1 MNITL
6 VKLTPEFRAQ
16 LNDMMEEWLA
26 AEQDFSPY
34 AIRRNDYRDFEYYL
48 ENLEIRQEQDGR
60 VPDSTYFCL
69 DLDENVFVGAVNIR
83 HYLNESLL
91 FTGGHIGDGIRP
103 SRRRKGYATAMIRLA
118 LEKCRELGIHR
129 VLMTCG
135 KDNIGSAKSILHN
148 GGVLEN
154 EVLNEEGQWE
164 QRYWIDLDQIPLLT
178 HVYFVRHALPVQS
191 HKDDRTRPLTQ
202 EGLRDT
208 ALVAQVLAD
217 KGIDCFYCS
226 PYLRSMDTI
235 RSAAAQYGLPIL
247 QDERLRERQAGEGG
261 NVGLRDADSPLRR
274 RWRDFSWHEPGGE
287 SIGQVQQRNI
297 AALQEILQ
305 ENPGKNIAI
314 GTHGTALST
323 ILNFYRPQ
331 FGCEDF
337 LRIVDWMPYLVELT
351 FDGRKLLT
359 FRELAYIEKQY
370 HPDGITGKM

>member
-6 VKLTPEFRAQ
+6 VKLTPEYRPQ

-26 AEQDFSPY
+26 LEQDFSPY
-34 AIRRNDYRDFEYYL
+34 AIRKNDYRDFEYYL
-48 ENLEIRQEQDGR
+48 KNLEIRQEQDGR

-118 LEKCRELGIHR
+118 LEKCRELGLHR
-129 VLMTCG
+129 VLMTCDA
-135 KDNIGSAKSILHN
+135 DNIGSAKSILHN

-164 QRYWIDLDQIPLLT
+164 QRYWIDLDHIPPLT
-178 HVYFVRHALPVQS
+178 HVFFVRHAQSVHS
-191 HKDDRTRPLTQ
+191 HKEDRTRPLTE
-202 EGLRDT
+202 EGKQDT
-208 ALVAQVLAD
+208 AWVTQVLAD
-217 KGIDCFYCS
+217 KQIDCFYCS
-226 PYLRSMDTI
+226 PYLRSLDTI
-235 RSAAAQYGLPIL
+235 RPAAAQYDLPIL
-247 QDERLRERQAGEGG
+247 QDERLRERQAGEQG
-261 NVGLRDADSPLRR
+261 NANLRSADSPLRR
-274 RWRDFSWHEPGGE
+274 RWQDFSWHEPGGE

-297 AALQEILQ
+297 AALQEILL

-314 GTHGTALST
+314 GTHGTALSS
-323 ILNFYRPQ
+323 ILNYYRPQ
-331 FGCEDF
+331 FCCEDF

-351 FDGRKLLT
+351 FDGQTLLT
-359 FRELAYIEKQY
+359 FRELAHIEKPY
-370 HPDGITGKM
+370 RPDGVSR